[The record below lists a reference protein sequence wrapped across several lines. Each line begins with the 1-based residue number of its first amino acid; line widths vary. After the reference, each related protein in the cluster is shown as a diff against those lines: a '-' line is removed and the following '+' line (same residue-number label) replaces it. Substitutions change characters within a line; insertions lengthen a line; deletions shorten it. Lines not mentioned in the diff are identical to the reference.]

1 MDQATLVNEKIDD
14 GKQLYDALASD
25 GFDIRLAFWGRSIE
39 DEKWYLHL
47 ASPVVDENG
56 PRDVFRRVNDTLRK
70 MPDLWI
76 DPFDIKVVGMRDSLA
91 EAALAVWEP
100 RIPDSPFAVPNPK
113 RYGSICR
120 VEGSTKF
127 ERLGIDSACIYPPRR
142 VPTSLL
148 QSNLVQPAS

>member
-1 MDQATLVNEKIDD
+1 MDQAILVNEKIDD

-25 GFDIRLAFWGRSIE
+25 GFDVRLAFWGRSIE
-39 DEKWYLHL
+39 DEKWYLHF

-56 PRDVFRRVNDTLRK
+56 PTVVFRRVNDTLRR

-100 RIPDSPFAVPNPK
+100 RIPDSPFAVPNPR
-113 RYGSICR
+113 RYGRMCR
-120 VEGSTKF
+120 VEGSAEF
-127 ERLGIDSACIYPPRR
+127 ERLGIDNVCIYPPRQIQE
-142 VPTSLL
+142 TALHST
-148 QSNLVQPAS
+148 PARPGS